1 MLKDNDVI
9 IIKEKYGLRYMQFR
23 KLLEFGINHL
33 YTLKSDGFDFA
44 PNNPLE
50 EKSYDIVA
58 KILEIEKDKILIAKQ
73 PHKDGVRCVDEK
85 TTLEDLK
92 FEDGMITD
100 KSGIALA
107 TKNADCILFN
117 FYDPVKKV
125 IANVH
130 SGWKSTY
137 MKISEK
143 AVIKMINYYGCKPED
158 IYCFINPSIRVD
170 HFEVDRD
177 VMELGKEIFKFTNRT
192 KEFIKNGRVFGNSQ
206 KYNIDTVLINRI
218 LLENLGLNPDKIID
232 CEVCSVCNK
241 NEVASVRG
249 DLQKNARAISVMI
262 K

>member
-1 MLKDNDVI
+1 MLEDNEKVFF
-9 IIKEKYGLRYMQFR
+9 KEKNGLRYMQFR

-33 YTLKSDGFDFA
+33 YTLKSDEFDFA

-50 EKSYDIVA
+50 DKSYDTVA
-58 KILEIEKDKILIAKQ
+58 QILGISKDKILVAKQ
-73 PHKDGVRCVDEK
+73 PHKDSIRCVDER
-85 TTLEDLK
+85 TILEDLK

-143 AVIKMINYYGCKPED
+143 AIIKMINNYGCRPED

-170 HFEVDRD
+170 HFEVDSD

-192 KEFIKNGRVFGNSQ
+192 NEFIKKGRIFGNSQ
-206 KYNIDTVLINRI
+206 KYNIDTVLLNRI
-218 LLENLGLNPDKIID
+218 LLENLGLIID
-232 CEVCSVCNK
+232 CGICSVCNK
-241 NEVASVRG
+241 NEIASARG
-249 DLQKNARAISVMI
+249 DIKKSTRAISVIIM
-262 K
+262 